1 MRSLSRL
8 LRPVRGSIC
17 FEGEAIESLP
27 TDAIVARGIV
37 LVPEGRRV
45 FSPLSVRETLELG
58 GYKLL
63 RARRHTAFRRGMDY
77 VLDLFPRLA
86 ERSNQSAGT
95 LSVGAQ
101 QMVALRR
108 DIIIR
113 PSLIL
118 FVYTSMGLRPS
129 SGY

>member
-1 MRSLSRL
+1 MSSMLEINGLCASYGAGDVLRDVAMRVPAGEIGCLLGANGAGKSTTMRSLSGL

-45 FSPLSVRETLELG
+45 FSPLSVRENLEMG

-63 RARRHTAFRRGMDY
+63 RARRHTEFRRGMDY
-77 VLDLFPRLA
+77 VT
-86 ERSNQSAGT
+86 NG
-95 LSVGAQ
+95 
-101 QMVALRR
+101 
-108 DIIIR
+108 
-113 PSLIL
+113 
-118 FVYTSMGLRPS
+118 
-129 SGY
+129 

>member
-45 FSPLSVRETLELG
+45 FSPLSVRENLEMG

-63 RARRHTAFRRGMDY
+63 RARRHTEFRRGMDY

-86 ERSNQSAGT
+86 ERAKQAAGT
-95 LSVGAQ
+95 LSGGEQ
-101 QMVALRR
+101 RMVAIGRALLRSEEHTSELQ
-108 DIIIR
+108 
-113 PSLIL
+113 SLI
-118 FVYTSMGLRPS
+118 RIA
-129 SGY
+129 